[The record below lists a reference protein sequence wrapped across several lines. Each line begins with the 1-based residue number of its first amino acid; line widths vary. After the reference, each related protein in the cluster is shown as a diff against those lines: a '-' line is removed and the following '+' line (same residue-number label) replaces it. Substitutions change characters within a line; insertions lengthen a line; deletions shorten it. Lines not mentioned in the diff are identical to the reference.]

1 MKLLGHNS
9 GGFLKM
15 DYSKMIRNKVITNPV
30 RMPPMPIHTSRLA
43 DLRCLLREWGG
54 DGFLIPRTD
63 AYQGEYVAPCDE
75 RLAWLT
81 GFTGS
86 AGIAI
91 VLKKKAAL
99 FVDGRY
105 TLQAKNQVNLTHY
118 EICSL
123 VDDPPCVWAR
133 RHLAEGQ
140 KIFYDPWLHTL
151 NDKTHAQ
158 KVCEAVGA
166 SFIPAPHNPID
177 KLWADRPSAP
187 LSPILAHEIRYAGVS
202 SEEKRQHIAKILQEK
217 QADGAVLTTPE
228 SIAWLLNIRGN
239 DVPHTPVAQGFA
251 VIWAD
256 TSVDLFMNPAKIS
269 SDMRTYLGHKVRLAE
284 PGSLEEWLGNLKDT
298 TLFIDPSLLPLALF
312 NQLENCHLIK
322 GADPCALPKALKNPI
337 EVMGARQAHIQ
348 DGIAVTR
355 FLAWLSHAV
364 LTNTITEMDAAE
376 KLLSFRQQNSLRDTS
391 FDTISGAGPNGAII
405 HYKASPETN
414 RILEPDSIYLFDS
427 GGQYLTGTTDVTRTI
442 AIGKPT
448 AEQKDRFTRVLKGH
462 IAIATALFPAGTT
475 GSQLDTLAR
484 HALWQAGLDYHHGTG
499 HGVGSYLN
507 VHEGPQRISKSPSSI
522 ALQPGMIVSNE
533 PGYYK
538 TNAYGIRIES
548 LVIVVEKGIPQGGEH
563 ALLGF
568 ETLTQAPIDTSLV
581 EGEMLT
587 LQERAWLNA
596 YHTQVRETL
605 LPHLSAQEGAW
616 LKDATREI

>member
-9 GGFLKM
+9 GAFLKM
-15 DYSKMIRNKVITNPV
+15 DYSKIIRKKVITNPV

-43 DLRCLLREWGG
+43 DLRRLLSEWGG

-86 AGIAI
+86 AGMAI
-91 VLKKKAAL
+91 VLKEKAAL

-105 TLQAKNQVNLTHY
+105 TLQAKNQVNLAHY

-123 VDDPPCVWAR
+123 VDYPPCAWAR

-151 NDKTHAQ
+151 NDQTHAQ

-166 SFIPAPHNPID
+166 SFISAPQNPID
-177 KLWADRPSAP
+177 KLWTDRPSAP

-202 SEEKRQHIAKILQEK
+202 SEEKRKHIAKILQEK
-217 QADGAVLTTPE
+217 RADGAILTPPE

-256 TSVDLFMNPAKIS
+256 ASVDLFMNLAKIS
-269 SDMRTYLGHKVRLAE
+269 PDMKTYLGNEVRLAD

-298 TLFIDPSLLPLALF
+298 TLLIDPALIPLALL
-312 NQLENCHLIK
+312 NQLENCRLIK
-322 GADPCALPKALKNPI
+322 SADPCALPKALKNPV
-337 EVMGARQAHIQ
+337 EAMGARQAHIQ

-355 FLAWLSHAV
+355 FLAWLSRAA
-364 LTNTITEMDAAE
+364 LTNAITEMDAAE
-376 KLLSFRQQNSLRDTS
+376 KLLSFRKQNSLLDTS

-414 RILEPDSIYLFDS
+414 RILEPNSIYLFDS

-442 AIGKPT
+442 AIGMPT

-462 IAIATALFPAGTT
+462 IAIATALFPVGTT
-475 GSQLDTLAR
+475 GSQLDPLAR
-484 HALWQAGLDYHHGTG
+484 HALWQAGLDYDHGTG

-507 VHEGPQRISKSPSSI
+507 VHEGPQRISKNPSPI

-548 LVIVVEKGIPQGGEH
+548 LVIVVEKGIPQGGER

-581 EGEMLT
+581 EGGMLT
-587 LQERAWLNA
+587 PQERAWLNA

-605 LPHLSAQEGAW
+605 LPHLSAEEGAW
-616 LKDATREI
+616 LKDATKAV